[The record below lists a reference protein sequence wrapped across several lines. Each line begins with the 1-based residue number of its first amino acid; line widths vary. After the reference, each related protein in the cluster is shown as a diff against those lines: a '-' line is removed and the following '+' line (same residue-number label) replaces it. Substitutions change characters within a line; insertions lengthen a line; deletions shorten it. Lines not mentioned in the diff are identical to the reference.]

1 MVLLRWF
8 GRLSVCYI
16 ELDLSHLDA
25 SGVLV
30 LGKLLSI
37 HMNVLLKKKYIPRE
51 TNKAFSKRGSYDVF
65 IQCNL
70 YLILVLLLA
79 VCLLIKWVSQKK

>member
-16 ELDLSHLDA
+16 ELDLSHFDA

-37 HMNVLLKKKYIPRE
+37 HVNVLLKKIY
-51 TNKAFSKRGSYDVF
+51 SKR
-65 IQCNL
+65 N
-70 YLILVLLLA
+70 
-79 VCLLIKWVSQKK
+79 K